1 MQTTESSSKTLYI
14 NFANLC
20 LLFKSLNPNNGLMD
34 DYRIPQADCQENRDE
49 HDFGMLDLS
58 WALRPHTHKFPAK
71 SSQTNENIA

>member
-1 MQTTESSSKTLYI
+1 
-14 NFANLC
+14 
-20 LLFKSLNPNNGLMD
+20 MD